1 MTKTKVKTVPGQLL
15 FFDISLYERSH
26 YAIEDDSPV
35 PDNSLTQPETLT
47 KSVSELFPSVGDS
60 AAINSLTQPETLT
73 EPVSELSDPASGLSM
88 DAVNLYQPAGTAKGR
103 HQYFRFSW
111 RDRNGVNHRHI
122 PGGNSTNPIAASRA
136 AQVKDAI
143 AVGSSTA
150 EILELIR
157 SWGRSVTS
165 KI

>member
-1 MTKTKVKTVPGQLL
+1 MKPSQLEL
-15 FFDISLYERSH
+15 FDLTQYDVRLRS
-26 YAIEDDSPV
+26 IEDDCPI
-35 PDNSLTQPETLT
+35 PDNSLTELETLT
-47 KSVSELFPSVGDS
+47 KSVSELFPSVGETAS
-60 AAINSLTQPETLT
+60 INSLTELETLT
-73 EPVSELSDPASGLSM
+73 ELVSELFPPASAHRM

-111 RDRNGVNHRHI
+111 RDRNGVNHQHI

-143 AVGSSTA
+143 AAGSSTA
-150 EILELIR
+150 EVLKLIR
-157 SWGRSVTS
+157 SWGRSVKS

>member
-1 MTKTKVKTVPGQLL
+1 MTKFKTAAVQLSL
-15 FFDISLYERSH
+15 FDTSEYERSRL
-26 YAIEDDSPV
+26 YFGIEDDCSV

-47 KSVSELFPSVGDS
+47 KPVSELFPSVGES
-60 AAINSLTQPETLT
+60 VAINSLTEPQTLT
-73 EPVSELSDPASGLSM
+73 EPVSELFPPASVHRM

-111 RDRNGVNHRHI
+111 RDRNGVNHQHI
-122 PGGNSTNPIAASRA
+122 PGGNSTNPIASNRA

-143 AVGSSTA
+143 AAGSSTA
-150 EILELIR
+150 EVLKLIR
-157 SWGRSVTS
+157 SWGRSVKS